1 MKEPRFTIIDNG
13 RPVEVPARTADETVR
28 LSAEA
33 LTTALGWELTPE
45 GLCGNGI
52 CVPVPPGSSLVSRDR
67 IDLAELAA
75 ILDRP
80 IALDLSERAAYL
92 GVSARERSEAL
103 AALQA
108 PDFALPDLDGRL
120 HALSDHWGKKVLLV
134 AYASW

>member
-1 MKEPRFTIIDNG
+1 MKEQRFTLIDNG
-13 RPVEVPARTADETVR
+13 RPVETPARIADGTVR

-33 LTTALGWELTPE
+33 LTTAMGWELTPE
-45 GLCGNGI
+45 GLCGNGVCI
-52 CVPVPPGSSLVSRDR
+52 PVPPGSSLVSGDG
-67 IDLAELAA
+67 IDLAQLAA

-80 IALDLSERAAYL
+80 IALDPAERAAYL
-92 GVSARERSEAL
+92 GSAAHERGEAL

>member
-1 MKEPRFTIIDNG
+1 MQEYAFTIIDNG
-13 RPVEVPARTADETVR
+13 RPVETPARISDGTVR

-45 GLCGNGI
+45 GLCGNGVCI
-52 CVPVPPGSSLVSRDR
+52 PVPPGSSLVSGNG

-75 ILDRP
+75 VLDRP
-80 IALDLSERAAYL
+80 IALDLAERAAYL

-103 AALQA
+103 ASLQA

-120 HALSDHWGKKVLLV
+120 HALSDYRGKKVLLV